1 MCKTVGDNEFRSFFN
16 HFGQVVES
24 RVMIDRVTFRS
35 RGFGFVTFNDAETAH
50 RVANTENLRIHN
62 KPIEIKMHI
71 PKSKKEASS
80 VASSTIDGRS
90 RSDEDRGKYRPPRIP
105 PKCNA
110 NKSKGHLSRVSSR
123 GSLQNS
129 GYIHNNNGNVN
140 LSSEKNFSQASGALP
155 PYPRAP
161 SVGRAPSVSS
171 LGDVEDYVSIC
182 STEASFP
189 ESLRSTS
196 GGVMQQHDYSA
207 DEKDDVNSNNHDTR
221 RNKDALSASPSQS
234 SRGSRRSRRRGGC
247 RRSPSPMNLHQH
259 QQHSNYNHNRRSRP
273 SSRNSN
279 YSYDSNS
286 SEHYPFHPAA
296 PYMTAVMPVYMMPV
310 VYPTYDPFST
320 VGNPFMVPM
329 PSHSYHDTGN
339 LANDDDH
346 VESKKA
352 SPDAFPASSTNRKD
366 LDKDRKDIVQSITSN
381 EATEVEGE

>member
-1 MCKTVGDNEFRSFFN
+1 M
-16 HFGQVVES
+16 
-24 RVMIDRVTFRS
+24 
-35 RGFGFVTFNDAETAH
+35 
-50 RVANTENLRIHN
+50 
-62 KPIEIKMHI
+62 
-71 PKSKKEASS
+71 
-80 VASSTIDGRS
+80 
-90 RSDEDRGKYRPPRIP
+90 
-105 PKCNA
+105 
-110 NKSKGHLSRVSSR
+110 
-123 GSLQNS
+123 
-129 GYIHNNNGNVN
+129 NVIT
-140 LSSEKNFSQASGALP
+140 EKNFSQASGALP

-196 GGVMQQHDYSA
+196 GGVVQQHDYCA
-207 DEKDDVNSNNHDTR
+207 DEKDDVNNSNHDTR
-221 RNKDALSASPSQS
+221 RDKDALSTSPSQSSRGSRRSRNKDALSTSPSQS
-234 SRGSRRSRRRGGC
+234 SRGSRRSRRRGGS
-247 RRSPSPMNLHQH
+247 RQSPSPINLHQQQ

-279 YSYDSNS
+279 HSYDSNS

-329 PSHSYHDTGN
+329 PSNSCHDYGN

-346 VESKKA
+346 VESKEA
-352 SPDAFPASSTNRKD
+352 SPAAFSASTTNRKD
-366 LDKDRKDIVQSITSN
+366 LDEDRKGIVQPIASN